1 MLPSLRVKHHSPT
14 ASIYSHG
21 TSQPYPYCAYLNN
34 PPQAPYNQ
42 PYPLECG
49 KQSPVSYALSL
60 RQPSSYLASL
70 QVYDIYLSSKYS
82 LSSTLLRRIEPIQPL
97 SICLHAWSLRFF
109 LPALSLFPGLIPAH
123 EDICASVDRKSVV

>member
-82 LSSTLLRRIEPIQPL
+82 LSSTLLRHIEPIQPL

-109 LPALSLFPGLIPAH
+109 FTGTLIIPRTH
-123 EDICASVDRKSVV
+123 PSP